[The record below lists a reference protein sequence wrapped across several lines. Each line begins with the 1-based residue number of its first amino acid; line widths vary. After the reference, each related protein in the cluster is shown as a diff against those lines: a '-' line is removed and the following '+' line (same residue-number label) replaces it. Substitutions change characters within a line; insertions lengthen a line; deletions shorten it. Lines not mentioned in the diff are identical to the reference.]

1 MSFIHFFFQVSHVTV
16 EHALIF
22 LAHIAVIVIHGLQAD
37 TVRLT
42 LMNVLIKVNVMWMWI
57 RVAALMRMSP
67 ALKFVT
73 TEKDLNVSVGMASQ
87 VL

>member
-1 MSFIHFFFQVSHVTV
+1 MSFIHFFFQVSRVTV

-67 ALKFVT
+67 AKLVT